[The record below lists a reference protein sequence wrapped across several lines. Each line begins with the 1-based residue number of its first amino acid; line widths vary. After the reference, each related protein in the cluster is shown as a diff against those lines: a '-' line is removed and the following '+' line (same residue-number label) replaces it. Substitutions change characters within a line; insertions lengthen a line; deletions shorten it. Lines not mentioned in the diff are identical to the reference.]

1 MLMPELQPLH
11 ISALVSIAIFLA
23 AVLVAVGVRN
33 RETIRRRAGAGSVT
47 DLGGQSHNRSL
58 DAEAEN
64 QALRLIT
71 RAGKLLA
78 PSEQAILSAVRS
90 QLVQAG
96 YFSAAAIPLFYASRI
111 LLALALPLLF
121 ISCGSLL
128 PFELPGFLT
137 IAVAACLV
145 VLGLIVPAVFVD
157 RRRGTMRM
165 RYRNAFPDFMDMI
178 VVCIEAG
185 QSLQGAIERVSREIV
200 QYSPK
205 LGANLH
211 LVNLELRA
219 GRSLPE
225 ALEGLA
231 NRLGI
236 EEVQSLRLL
245 LKQSE
250 ELGVSIATSLR
261 VFSDEMRDK
270 RLMRAETKAHAL
282 PVKMTLPLGLFIFPV
297 ILLVIMLPVVIRIK
311 NAFV

>member
-33 RETIRRRAGAGSVT
+33 RETIRRRAGAGSVA

-78 PSEQAILSAVRS
+78 PSEQAILSAVRC

-145 VLGLIVPAVFVD
+145 VLGLIVPAIFVD

-185 QSLQGAIERVSREIV
+185 QSL
-200 QYSPK
+200 
-205 LGANLH
+205 
-211 LVNLELRA
+211 
-219 GRSLPE
+219 
-225 ALEGLA
+225 
-231 NRLGI
+231 
-236 EEVQSLRLL
+236 
-245 LKQSE
+245 
-250 ELGVSIATSLR
+250 
-261 VFSDEMRDK
+261 
-270 RLMRAETKAHAL
+270 
-282 PVKMTLPLGLFIFPV
+282 
-297 ILLVIMLPVVIRIK
+297 
-311 NAFV
+311 

>member
-1 MLMPELQPLH
+1 MLVPDLQPFH
-11 ISALVSIAIFLA
+11 ISVLISIAIFLA
-23 AVLVAVGVRN
+23 MVLTVVGLRN
-33 RETIRRRAGAGSVT
+33 REMIRRRAVAGLDGNPVGMSE
-47 DLGGQSHNRSL
+47 NRSL
-58 DAEAEN
+58 DAQAES
-64 QALRLIT
+64 QAVRLVT
-71 RAGKLLA
+71 RAGRLLA
-78 PSEQAILSAVRS
+78 PTEQETLSVVRR

-96 YFSAAAIPLFYASRI
+96 YFSAAAIPLVYASRI
-111 LLALALPLLF
+111 MLALTLPLLF
-121 ISCGSLL
+121 ISSAGLL

-137 IAVAACLV
+137 IAVAGCLV
-145 VLGLIVPAVFVD
+145 VLGLIVPAVFLD
-157 RRRGTMRM
+157 RRRAKMRV
-165 RYRNAFPDFMDMI
+165 RYRHAFPDFMDMI

-200 QYSPK
+200 QYCPQ

-219 GRSLPE
+219 GRSLTE
-225 ALEGLA
+225 ALDGLA
-231 NRLGI
+231 DRLGI
-236 EEVQSLRLL
+236 DEVQSLRLL

-250 ELGVSIATSLR
+250 ELGSSIATSLR